1 MSALE
6 IYRDKF
12 AESGW
17 EIFERSLLEARLRG
31 QNLVGVEHLLYAL
44 GQKKA
49 ELFTGLLHSIV
60 DSSRALELLLGLIE
74 ERLPAAPK
82 DERAGIRLSREV
94 IALFKST
101 HRRVRSNVR
110 GRMEATDLF
119 ITLVID
125 EQSLL
130 RELLRRLL
138 ADPQVGAKGVR
149 DLMAVV
155 ESASAARPYFAQQTY
170 KFLAGEAVRIRSG
183 PFANFAGTISE
194 VNEEANTLRITVFI
208 MGRDMPIELKYFDV
222 EKLNNE

>member
-1 MSALE
+1 MSTLE
-6 IYRDKF
+6 IYRDRF
-12 AESGW
+12 ADSGW
-17 EIFERSLLEARLRG
+17 EIFERALLEARLRG
-31 QNLVGVEHLLYAL
+31 QNMVGIEHLLYAL
-44 GQKKA
+44 GQKKP
-49 ELFTGLLHSIV
+49 ELFNGLLYSLA

-74 ERLPAAPK
+74 ERLAAAPQ
-82 DERAGIRLSREV
+82 DEREGIRLAREV
-94 IALFKST
+94 IALFKRT

-119 ITLVID
+119 ITLVMD
-125 EQSLL
+125 EESLL

-155 ESASAARPYFAQQTY
+155 ESVGAARPYFAQQTY

-194 VNEEANTLRITVFI
+194 VNEEANTLRISVFI
-208 MGRDMPIELKYFDV
+208 MGRDMPLEVKYFDV
-222 EKLNNE
+222 EKLNSE